1 MKFEV
6 RRKEI
11 LRLMALYENDET
23 TVDEDTVSTEP
34 TTLVRDYSDDDI
46 EMTPGPS
53 DSLSTPAS
61 PLLQSRKANSPTERD
76 SPSSPAVPSHTS
88 GPGAASTL
96 PRFFGMDDRLKSTLF
111 KPSQYKRLKKAERAQ
126 QKLLAKTERDR
137 IKAEKKKKKT
147 ESKLTQQ
154 NPGTQTH
161 GRKWLTGLS
170 AAFSPSSAA
179 SSSDG
184 RSTQNS

>member
-1 MKFEV
+1 MGILNQEEADYRRRIEMKFEV

-61 PLLQSRKANSPTERD
+61 PLLQSRK
-76 SPSSPAVPSHTS
+76 
-88 GPGAASTL
+88 G
-96 PRFFGMDDRLKSTLF
+96 
-111 KPSQYKRLKKAERAQ
+111 
-126 QKLLAKTERDR
+126 
-137 IKAEKKKKKT
+137 
-147 ESKLTQQ
+147 ES
-154 NPGTQTH
+154 N
-161 GRKWLTGLS
+161 
-170 AAFSPSSAA
+170 
-179 SSSDG
+179 
-184 RSTQNS
+184 